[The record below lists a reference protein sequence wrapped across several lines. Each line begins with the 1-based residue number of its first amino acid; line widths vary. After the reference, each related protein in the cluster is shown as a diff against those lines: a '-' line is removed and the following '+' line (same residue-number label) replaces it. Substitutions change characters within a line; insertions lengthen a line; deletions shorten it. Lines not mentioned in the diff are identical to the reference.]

1 MDFEQALTAE
11 LSKVAGLNEK
21 IFPTIAPQDLKAPY
35 LVYSL
40 GKNERTQTLSGYDGL
55 VKSEYQID
63 IFHSTYADL
72 KSLKKLVIQSLKSF
86 DLRVLGT
93 LGPFIQDSTIINDFE
108 TYESAVKLHKGIIEF
123 NVSYIE

>member
-11 LSKVAGLNEK
+11 LSIIAGLNEK
-21 IFPTIAPQDLKAPY
+21 IFPTIAQQDVVAPY
-35 LVYSL
+35 LVYTL

-55 VKSEYQID
+55 VKPEYQVD

-72 KSLKKLVIQSLKSF
+72 KALKKLVIQSLKTF
-86 DLRVLGT
+86 DQRVIGVS
-93 LGPFIQDSTIINDFE
+93 GPFIQDATIMNDFE
-108 TYESAVKLHKGIIEF
+108 TYEYSVLLHKGIIEF